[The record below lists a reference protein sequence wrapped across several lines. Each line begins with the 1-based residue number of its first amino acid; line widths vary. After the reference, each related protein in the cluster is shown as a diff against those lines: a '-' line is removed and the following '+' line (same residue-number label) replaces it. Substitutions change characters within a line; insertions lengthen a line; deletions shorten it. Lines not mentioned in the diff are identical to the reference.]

1 LNFIAACG
9 RVLEATD
16 ALGVHNGG
24 SIMELLNRFYG
35 PVVSLF
41 RVVVGL
47 LFVCHGAASLFGVL
61 GGAVGTHKAVPVG
74 AWPGW
79 WAALIQL
86 GCGALVMV
94 GFATRLAG
102 TLASGS
108 MAYAYFTVH
117 VGHAVWPIQN
127 GGELAVLFCW
137 SFLLLVF
144 TGPGPWSVDAL
155 TARRSTVVETA
166 GLQ

>member
-1 LNFIAACG
+1 MGLF
-9 RVLEATD
+9 
-16 ALGVHNGG
+16 
-24 SIMELLNRFYG
+24 SRFHG

-41 RVVVGL
+41 RVVIGL

-74 AWPGW
+74 TWPGW
-79 WAALIQL
+79 WAALIQFV
-86 GCGALVMV
+86 CGALVLV
-94 GFATRLAG
+94 GFRTRLAG
-102 TLASGS
+102 ALASGS

-117 VGHAVWPIQN
+117 AEHALLPIQN

-137 SFLLLVF
+137 SFFLLAI

-155 TARRSTVVETA
+155 TSSRSRSPETTELRP
-166 GLQ
+166 LQPAELIG